1 MKENWRVIERNLYAS
16 IVQMVKLFVQMVKQN
31 ANETRDQSL
40 KKPENQRRVA
50 AVGVCRWQTTPL
62 LPPVPRQTPAVNS
75 AKSVAAGRLPS
86 IPSSLITPEN
96 LNTNERKKE
105 LRAAMGVDYYKVLQV
120 DRNAKDDDLKKA
132 YRKLAMKWHPDKNPN
147 NKKEAEAKFKTISEA
162 YDVLSD
168 PKKRAIYDQYGE
180 DGLKGQAPPPGPG
193 AFSGMSDGG
202 SATFRFNPR
211 NADDIFSEFFGH
223 PSPFGGMGNMRG
235 SRSSGSFSRTMFHED
250 PFSQFRTHGSGEGS
264 ASMTSR
270 KAPTIERTLPCS
282 LEDLYKGTTKKM
294 KISRD
299 VADPT
304 GRSTTT
310 MEEILTIDI
319 KPGWKKGTKITFPE
333 KGNEVRG
340 VIPSDLVFIID
351 EKPHPLLK
359 RDGNDLVLTQKISLC
374 EALTGHVIQL
384 STLDGRS
391 LTIPINSVIS
401 PTYEEVVKG
410 EGMPIPKE
418 PTKKGNLRVKFNIK
432 FPSRLN
438 SDQKTGIKR
447 LLTSS

>member
-1 MKENWRVIERNLYAS
+1 
-16 IVQMVKLFVQMVKQN
+16 
-31 ANETRDQSL
+31 
-40 KKPENQRRVA
+40 
-50 AVGVCRWQTTPL
+50 
-62 LPPVPRQTPAVNS
+62 
-75 AKSVAAGRLPS
+75 
-86 IPSSLITPEN
+86 
-96 LNTNERKKE
+96 
-105 LRAAMGVDYYKVLQV
+105 MGVDYYKVLQV
-120 DRNAKDDDLKKA
+120 DRNAKDDDLKKT

-211 NADDIFSEFFGH
+211 NADEIFSEFFGH
-223 PSPFGGMGNMRG
+223 SSPFGGMRDMRG
-235 SRSSGSFSRTMFHED
+235 SRSSSSFSRSIFNED
-250 PFSQFRTHGSGEGS
+250 PFSQFRSGGGGGGEGFSAS
-264 ASMTSR
+264 ASMPCR
-270 KAPTIERTLPCS
+270 KAATIERPLPCT

-299 VADPT
+299 VADHT
-304 GRSTTT
+304 GRTTT

-319 KPGWKKGTKITFPE
+319 KAGWKRGTKITFPE
-333 KGNEVRG
+333 KGNEGRG
-340 VIPSDLVFIID
+340 VIPSDLVFIVD
-351 EKPHPLLK
+351 EKPHPVLK
-359 RDGNDLVLTQKISLC
+359 RDGNDLVMTQKISLC
-374 EALTGHVIQL
+374 EALTGYIVQV

-401 PTYEEVVKG
+401 PNYEEVVKG
-410 EGMPIPKE
+410 EGMPMPKE
-418 PTKKGNLRVKFNIK
+418 PTKKGNLRVKFTIK
-432 FPSRLN
+432 FPSRLT

-447 LLTSS
+447 LLTCS